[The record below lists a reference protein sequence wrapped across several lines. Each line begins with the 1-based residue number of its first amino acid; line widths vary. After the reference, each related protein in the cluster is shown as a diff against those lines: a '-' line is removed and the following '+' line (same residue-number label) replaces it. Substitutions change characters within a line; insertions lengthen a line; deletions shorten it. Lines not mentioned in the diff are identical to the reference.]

1 MSIGGKKE
9 QKGGEAKLQP
19 GSACLQSVTSYGLES
34 KANRRREYTLKK
46 PSQPTCPDWDAES
59 SGMWWELLKF
69 SWFSCVLEEGPLYWD
84 VSYWVSISGLRN
96 SALEINC
103 QISALLCE
111 LPCNDYT

>member
-46 PSQPTCPDWDAES
+46 PSQPTCPD
-59 SGMWWELLKF
+59 
-69 SWFSCVLEEGPLYWD
+69 
-84 VSYWVSISGLRN
+84 
-96 SALEINC
+96 
-103 QISALLCE
+103 
-111 LPCNDYT
+111 